1 MMKLMPGTKVG
12 AEFTGKRKTIS
23 DTRVFAFSGGRFD
36 APGWP
41 AKNIHTDLEFARS
54 CGLQTRSVSG
64 TQYMGYL
71 TELMIDLFGETWLNH
86 GKMELKFIA
95 IVDVGDSLVT
105 KAAVTSKK
113 GEGSGTR
120 FGLDMW
126 CENQR
131 GEKVAVG
138 TATGCIYS
146 ERH

>member
-1 MMKLMPGTKVG
+1 MRKLTPDTKIG
-12 AEFTGKRKTIS
+12 AEFAGKRKTIS
-23 DTRVFAFSGGRFD
+23 EARVFAFSGGRFS

-71 TELMIDLFGETWLNH
+71 IELMVDLFGESWLSQ

-95 IVDVGDSLVT
+95 IVDVEDSLLT
-105 KAAVTSKK
+105 KAVVTSKEL
-113 GEGSGTR
+113 EGSGTR
-120 FGLDMW
+120 FVLDMW

-131 GEKVAVG
+131 GDKIVVG
-138 TATGCIYS
+138 TATDCI
-146 ERH
+146 